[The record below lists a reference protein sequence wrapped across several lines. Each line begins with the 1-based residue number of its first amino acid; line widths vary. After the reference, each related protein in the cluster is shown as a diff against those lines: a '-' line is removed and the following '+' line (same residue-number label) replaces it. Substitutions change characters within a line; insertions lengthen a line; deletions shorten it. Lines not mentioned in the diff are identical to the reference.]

1 MKRST
6 HLGILLLL
14 LFGLGR
20 VPAFAQ
26 FSSGIEGTVHD
37 STGAVVAGAKVTAT
51 DTRLGIS
58 KETTTNDSGFF
69 RIDSVAASIYT
80 IEIQMTGFET
90 WRQVGLTLN
99 VGEVRSLAAA
109 LKVGAV
115 SEKFDVLA
123 T

>member
-6 HLGILLLL
+6 HPGILLLL
-14 LFGLGR
+14 LLGLGGAP
-20 VPAFAQ
+20 VFAQ

-51 DTRLGIS
+51 DTRLGVA

-80 IEIQMTGFET
+80 VEIQMTGFET
-90 WRQVGLTLN
+90 WRQVGLTLTR
-99 VGEVRSLAAA
+99 GRSAHSVR
-109 LKVGAV
+109 GAQGRGSV
-115 SEKFDVLA
+115 
-123 T
+123 